1 MKKGIYQAFLIVL
14 RFGIYTHDHP
24 NFPFPVE
31 IVLEEMSQ
39 FGISVWNHL
48 GIKARENPVR
58 FPYPGDEIQG

>member
-1 MKKGIYQAFLIVL
+1 MEKKGIYQAFLVVL
-14 RFGIYTHDHP
+14 SLGIHTDDHP

-48 GIKARENPVR
+48 GIKARGNPNEFSFYLR
-58 FPYPGDEIQG
+58 